1 MDKRAITIAAV
12 VVLAVIVVG
21 GLFFY
26 LGSNTKDDTNNTDK
40 AASGTSTDQKAAGDT
55 TTPAQDSQ
63 TQESG
68 NSDNTTADAEET
80 SAVTIGDMAFAPKQV
95 TVKVGATVTWTNQ
108 DSVQHSVKSDD
119 GSADGPSSELLAKG
133 QSYSFSFKKAGVY
146 NYHCGPH
153 PFMKGTVTVTE

>member
-1 MDKRAITIAAV
+1 MNRRQGMITGIVVAAI
-12 VVLAVIVVG
+12 LLVG

-26 LGSNTKDDTNNTDK
+26 LGSNNKDAANNTDE
-40 AASGTSTDQKAAGDT
+40 AASGSSVDQKAADDT
-55 TTPAQDSQ
+55 TTPAQNSQ
-63 TQESG
+63 AQGSG
-68 NSDNTTADAEET
+68 NSDNTVAGAEET
-80 SAVTIGDMAFAPKQV
+80 SAVTISDMAFAPKQV

-108 DSVQHSVKSDD
+108 DTVQHSVKSDD